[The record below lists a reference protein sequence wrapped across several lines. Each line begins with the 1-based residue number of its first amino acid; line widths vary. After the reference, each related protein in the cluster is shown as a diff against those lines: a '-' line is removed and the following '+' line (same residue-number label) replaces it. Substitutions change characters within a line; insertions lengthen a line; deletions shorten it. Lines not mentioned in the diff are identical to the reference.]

1 MPDVLEEPQSSN
13 LSSVFTTAL
22 FYLVAA
28 CLIFVGFR
36 VTFHKNS
43 DVEGRGALYLF
54 AAAAGV
60 LLARELVYLLPKL
73 IQLKVGGV
81 EVKLLAEVK
90 GLKDRVRDVQEE
102 VILVQGAGTSAKQE
116 AAKENEEGE
125 MG

>member
-1 MPDVLEEPQSSN
+1 MPDKDQEQTSSTLSN
-13 LSSVFTTAL
+13 LLTTAL

-36 VTFHKNS
+36 VTFHKNA
-43 DVEGRGALYLF
+43 DAEGRSALYLF

-81 EVKLLAEVK
+81 ELSLINEVN
-90 GLKDRVRDVQEE
+90 GLKEKVRDVQEE
-102 VILVQGAGTSAKQE
+102 VIDVQGAGTSAKQE
-116 AAKENEEGE
+116 AAKHAEEGE